1 MYPISALRANICRFD
16 HYQPQPARFVKSSTL
31 ATSRIHESLDTALA
45 RKRLVIWYDP
55 SAEWSSEFEAYQ
67 PAKAEKLRVE
77 RNEFSVKATISRA
90 PLDQRFLLYIPS
102 AKPPEPDNWLLD
114 LLLAGHEFTADRA
127 SLDIQEAGLTLEFKE
142 LAQQHKAFFRSPVR
156 TTKLKE
162 LLRPNDDEAAV
173 RLKMFAVLAKQPPDI
188 DKLLL
193 HAFGQL
199 DPVNNPDGDDP
210 VEALYGSYQ
219 LIGHFWKAVADK
231 FGYSSPEPNLRD
243 FAVALFNSVSSI
255 GPAGYLLPHDRV
267 FLSIWKDSLSA
278 RGAFQTWSA
287 RLATVLR
294 VEEQLNE
301 APDSYNPGDDD
312 SYELIERFVLSR
324 LLQRFRGDAPHSGSQ
339 AATDAELLEAI
350 RNRANSCWFEQH
362 RHGYQALEQAIS
374 FRSLLAKAD
383 LQVPSFEEGLQR
395 YCNGWWRLDQAY
407 RRCIFHARSYQQPG
421 LLKPLRDWLESQYVN
436 NLLLPLTNRWSDQ
449 VSGLSSWAAT
459 SLPLQKEFHM
469 RYVHAPLSSKGLKRL
484 FVVISDALRY
494 EAARDFADRLN
505 GQAGKGWLAEV
516 DALLGV
522 LPSYTQLGMAALLPG
537 AQLSLNPADATALVD
552 GQSASGTDNRGK
564 ILKAY
569 AKGRARAIQAEDFL
583 NLSSSKEGAELNRD
597 HDLIVIYHNRIDRI
611 GDKRESEADTCQAV
625 EQTFAELELILRKIA
640 SLKGSQ
646 AVITADHGF
655 LFQQEPVDANDR
667 AQFPAAQA
675 LTFKNRRFAL
685 GSGIQASAG
694 QKLFTAA
701 ELGLS
706 GSWEA
711 IFPLGLDRFPR
722 SGAGSR
728 FVHGGTS
735 LQEVVVPVIRLK
747 RERKDES
754 RVVEAELLR
763 LPAKITTGK
772 LSFGLFQLEPVE
784 ARKRLPLQLRIG
796 LYAKADGAMLCAHR
810 TLLLDSAASEAR
822 EREQQVILELSNA
835 AENYNN
841 KILELRLEQQLQGV
855 ATPVPYKTVEL
866 KLQRPFGSDFDD
878 F

>member
-1 MYPISALRANICRFD
+1 M
-16 HYQPQPARFVKSSTL
+16 PASPA

-45 RKRLVIWYDP
+45 RKRVVLWYDP
-55 SAEWSSEFEAYQ
+55 NGEWTSEFDDYQ
-67 PAKAEKLRVE
+67 PGAAEKRRVE
-77 RNEFSVKATISRA
+77 GNEFSVKVAISRA
-90 PLDQRFLLYIPS
+90 PLEQRFLLYLPI
-102 AKPPEPDNWLLD
+102 AKPPEQGNWLLD

-156 TTKLKE
+156 NTKLKE

-173 RLKMFAVLAKQPPDI
+173 RLNMLAVLAKQQADI

-193 HAFGQL
+193 HAFSQL
-199 DPVNNPDGDDP
+199 DPANPDGDDP
-210 VEALYGSYQ
+210 VEALYGNHQ
-219 LIGHFWKAVADK
+219 LSRHFWRAVGEK
-231 FGYSSPEPNLRD
+231 FGYACPEPNLRD

-255 GPAGYLLPHDRV
+255 GPSGDLLPHCQV

-278 RGAFQTWSA
+278 RPAFEQWSDHLA
-287 RLATVLR
+287 RVLH
-294 VEEQLNE
+294 VEEQLND
-301 APDSYNPGDDD
+301 APDSYDPDDDD

-324 LLQRFRGDAPHSGSQ
+324 LLQRFQGD
-339 AATDAELLEAI
+339 ATDAELLRAI
-350 RNRANSCWFEQH
+350 RNRSNSCWFEKHQ
-362 RHGYQALEQAIS
+362 HGYSALEQAIS
-374 FRSLLAKAD
+374 FRGLLAKAD
-383 LQVPSFEEGLQR
+383 LQVPNFEEGLQR

-407 RRCIFHARSYQQPG
+407 RRCIFHARTYQQPG

-436 NLLLPLTNRWSDQ
+436 NVLLPLTNRWSDQ
-449 VSGLSSWAAT
+449 VAGLTSWGSST
-459 SLPLQKEFHM
+459 LPRQKDFHM

-505 GQAGKGWLAEV
+505 SQAGKGWQAEV
-516 DALLGV
+516 DGLLGV
-522 LPSYTQLGMAALLPG
+522 LPSFTKLGMAALLPG
-537 AQLSLNPADATALVD
+537 AQLGLNSAESSALVD
-552 GQSASGTDNRGK
+552 GQSTSSTEDRDK
-564 ILKAY
+564 LLKAY
-569 AKGRARAIQAEDFL
+569 AKGRAKAIKAEDFL
-583 NLSSSKEGAELNRD
+583 GLATSKDGAELTRD

-625 EQTFAELELILRKIA
+625 EHTFDDLEQILRKIA

-667 AQFPAAQA
+667 AQFPPATE
-675 LTFKNRRFAL
+675 LSFKNRRFAL
-685 GSGIQASAG
+685 GTGIKPSSG
-694 QKLFTAA
+694 QKVFSADA
-701 ELGLS
+701 LGLS
-706 GSWEA
+706 GNWEA
-711 IFPLGLDRFPR
+711 VFPLGLDRFPR
-722 SGAGSR
+722 SGSGSR

-735 LQEVVVPVIRLK
+735 LQEILVPVIRLK

-763 LPAKITTGK
+763 VPAKITMGK
-772 LSFGLFQLEPVE
+772 LSFGLFQLEPLE
-784 ARKRLPLQLRIG
+784 PKKRLPLQLRIG
-796 LYAKADGAMLCAHR
+796 LYAKADGALLCAHR
-810 TLLLDSAASEAR
+810 TVLLDSAASEAR
-822 EREQQVILELSNA
+822 EREQQVVLELSNA
-835 AENYNN
+835 ADDYNN
-841 KILELRLEQQLQGV
+841 QTLELRLERQLDGV

>member
-1 MYPISALRANICRFD
+1 M
-16 HYQPQPARFVKSSTL
+16 ST
-31 ATSRIHESLDTALA
+31 TTTRIHESLNAALS
-45 RKRLVIWYDP
+45 RRRVVLWYDP
-55 SAEWSSEFEAYQ
+55 SGEWAADFDSYAPEGVVVDGVT
-67 PAKAEKLRVE
+67 KLRVE
-77 RNEFSVKATISRA
+77 GNEFSVKVAISRA
-90 PLDQRFLLYIPS
+90 PLDQRFLLYLPS
-102 AKPPEPDNWLLD
+102 PKPPEQGNWLLD

-156 TTKLKE
+156 NTKLKE

-173 RLKMFAVLAKQPPDI
+173 RLKMLAVLAKQQADI

-193 HAFGQL
+193 HAFSQL
-199 DPVNNPDGDDP
+199 DPAHPDGDDP
-210 VEALYGSYQ
+210 VETLYGNHQ
-219 LIGHFWKAVADK
+219 LSRHFWKAVGEK
-231 FGYSSPEPNLRD
+231 FGYVSPEPNLRD

-255 GPAGYLLPHDRV
+255 GLSGELLPHSQV

-278 RGAFQTWSA
+278 RPAFEQWSDY
-287 RLATVLR
+287 LAGTLR
-294 VEEQLNE
+294 VEDQLND
-301 APDSYNPGDDD
+301 APDTYDPDDDD

-324 LLQRFRGDAPHSGSQ
+324 LLQRFQGDVS
-339 AATDAELLEAI
+339 DAQLLETI
-350 RNRANSCWFEQH
+350 RSRSSSCWFEKHQ
-362 RHGYQALEQAIS
+362 HGYRALEQAIT
-374 FRSLLAKAD
+374 FRGLLAKAD

-407 RRCIFHARSYQQPG
+407 RRCIFHARTYQQPG
-421 LLKPLRDWLESQYVN
+421 LLKPLRDWLEAQYVN
-436 NLLLPLTNRWSDQ
+436 NVLLPLTNRWSDQ
-449 VSGLSSWAAT
+449 VAGLSSWGSGT
-459 SLPLQKEFHM
+459 LPRQKEFHM

-505 GQAGKGWLAEV
+505 NQAGKGWQAEV

-522 LPSYTQLGMAALLPG
+522 LPTFTQLGMAALLPG
-537 AQLSLNPADATALVD
+537 AQLGLNPSDATALVD
-552 GQSASGTDNRGK
+552 GQSATGTDNRDK

-569 AKGRARAIQAEDFL
+569 ADGRAKAILAEDFL
-583 NLSSSKEGAELNRD
+583 GLATSKEGAELTRD

-625 EQTFAELELILRKIA
+625 EHCFDDLEQILRKIA

-655 LFQQEPVDANDR
+655 LFQQEPVAANDR
-667 AQFPAAQA
+667 AQFPMAKE

-685 GSGIQASAG
+685 GTGIKASAG
-694 QKLFTAA
+694 QKLFTADA
-701 ELGLS
+701 LGLS
-706 GSWEA
+706 GNWEA
-711 IFPLGLDRFPR
+711 VFPLGLDRYPR
-722 SGAGSR
+722 SGSGSR

-735 LQEVVVPVIRLK
+735 LQEVVVPVIKLK

-763 LPAKITTGK
+763 VPAKITTGK

-784 ARKRLPLQLRIG
+784 PKKRLPLPLRIG
-796 LYAKADGAMLCAHR
+796 LYAKADGALLCAHR
-810 TLLLDSAASEAR
+810 TVLLDSAASEAR
-822 EREQQVILELSNA
+822 EREQQVVLELSNA
-835 AENYNN
+835 AGDYNN
-841 KILELRLEQQLQGV
+841 QTLELRLERQLDGV
-855 ATPVPYKTVEL
+855 ATPVPIKTVEI
-866 KLQRPFGSDFDD
+866 KLQRPFGNDFDD